1 MLKEQLLQRLSADDL
16 DDAVRRKQDQYAGL
30 LTEEAA
36 LRVLAHENG
45 IPTPRLPVEFSPLAT
60 ALAGS
65 MVTAQVRVLAVLSP
79 KRFQTGERSGR
90 LCKIRVADSTAAA
103 DLVLWNS
110 DVDAASGIQRN
121 DVLCLKDV
129 FCKIQNPLELHSRLS
144 SELWVADA
152 AEAASAISLPLSP
165 VVAKSLTDLREGEE
179 ADVFARMLDKQPL
192 KEFRRQDK
200 AGYLSKITLSDGVK
214 SVSAACW
221 DENAHVAQSLEV
233 GDAVKVEGALLRNG
247 EINVSWSGRLLRNPM
262 NHGLA
267 EMASASTKTLAELDA
282 TDAPIEIRIDKV
294 VDAQRQ
300 HKCKSCGAK
309 SSERKEVCACGS
321 QDFSSLVYV
330 SLEVSDASGPMRVVL
345 FDAAATELLG
355 AKSSTDL
362 NLLSQLKRDYLA
374 GKSVKLMAYAK
385 QSARTG
391 QKEAVGKAV
400 LGWKD

>member
-1 MLKEQLLQRLSADDL
+1 MLKEQLLTRLSADDL

-30 LTEEAA
+30 LTEDAA
-36 LRVLAHENG
+36 LRVVAHENG
-45 IPTPRLPVEFSPLAT
+45 IATPRLPVEFSPLVT
-60 ALAGS
+60 AQAGS
-65 MVTAQVRVLAVLSP
+65 LVSAQVRVLAVLSP

-110 DVDAASGIQRN
+110 DVDAAAGIQRN

-144 SELWVADA
+144 SELWIADA
-152 AEAASAISLPLSP
+152 TEAASAVSLPLSP
-165 VVAKSLTDLREGEE
+165 VVPKSLADLREGEE
-179 ADVFARMLDKQPL
+179 ADVFARLSDKQPL

-214 SVSAACW
+214 NVAAACW
-221 DENAHVAQSLEV
+221 DENAHVAQGLEI
-233 GDAVKVEGALLRNG
+233 GDAVKVEGAQLRNG
-247 EINVSWSGRLLRNPM
+247 EINVSWSGRLLRNPA
-262 NHGLA
+262 NHGLV
-267 EMASASTKTLAELDA
+267 ELTKVEPKNLAQLDA
-282 TDAPIEIRIDKV
+282 TDAPIEVRIDKV

-309 SSERKEVCACGS
+309 SLERKDVCSCGS

-330 SLEVSDASGPMRVVL
+330 SLEVSDASGPMRAVL

-355 AKSSTDL
+355 AKTTTDL
-362 NLLSQLKRDYLA
+362 NLLSQLKRDYLV
-374 GKSVKLMAYAK
+374 GKTVKLMAYAK
-385 QSARTG
+385 QSVKTG